1 MRQQPNSPELC
12 DLPPPAGNAILIP
25 HSGTRAAPLRD
36 VPPPAPWL
44 RGWTA
49 VAKEGFVSRQK
60 LPETEITAELAGLA
74 GWSYRGGKLH
84 REFTFENFVQAWG
97 FMSSCALV
105 AEAMNHHPDWSN
117 VWNRVTVDLMTH
129 DAGGVTRNDVDLAR
143 RMNQI
148 HGK

>member
-1 MRQQPNSPELC
+1 M
-12 DLPPPAGNAILIP
+12 
-25 HSGTRAAPLRD
+25 
-36 VPPPAPWL
+36 
-44 RGWTA
+44 
-49 VAKEGFVSRQK
+49 SRQK
-60 LPETEITAELAGLA
+60 LPEAEINAELASLA

-117 VWNRVTVDLMTH
+117 VWNRVTVDLMSH
-129 DAGGVTRNDVDLAR
+129 DAGGVTKNDIELAR

-148 HGK
+148 YGK

>member
-1 MRQQPNSPELC
+1 
-12 DLPPPAGNAILIP
+12 
-25 HSGTRAAPLRD
+25 
-36 VPPPAPWL
+36 
-44 RGWTA
+44 
-49 VAKEGFVSRQK
+49 VSRQK
-60 LPETEITAELAGLA
+60 LPETEISAALAGLQ
-74 GWSYRGGKLH
+74 GWSYRSGKLH

-117 VWNRVTVDLMTH
+117 VWNRVTVDLATH
-129 DAGGVTRNDVDLAR
+129 DAGGITQNDIELAR

>member
-1 MRQQPNSPELC
+1 
-12 DLPPPAGNAILIP
+12 
-25 HSGTRAAPLRD
+25 
-36 VPPPAPWL
+36 
-44 RGWTA
+44 
-49 VAKEGFVSRQK
+49 VSRQK
-60 LPETEITAELAGLA
+60 LSEAEITAELAGLP

-129 DAGGVTRNDVDLAR
+129 DAGGVTKNDIELAR